1 MVLYHVQVHKVKFL
15 MPKYLMCDCEP
26 YFKSSPEPYI
36 QEFHKKYFSAN
47 YDLIEHTNQNH
58 KF

>member
-1 MVLYHVQVHKVKFL
+1 MVLYHVQVHKVIFL
-15 MPKYLMCDCEP
+15 KPKYLTYGCEL

-36 QEFHKKYFSAN
+36 QEFHKTYFSTN
-47 YDLIEHTNQNH
+47 YDPIEHTNQNH